1 MKLIPCH
8 VQNVRALVELP
19 HSEVIE
25 KILRHCGDRCQPD
38 RCQPDRR
45 RPIRARP
52 LSEKR
57 AEGTDL
63 CEHRHVPGRL
73 LKAAA
78 DWPEGLLFLSFPCE
92 LLPIIK
98 FPTICHSGG
107 LVGCIGPK
115 FNGFENH
122 YDKDIQQIICDRTC
136 QT

>member
-8 VQNVRALVELP
+8 IQNVRALVELP

-38 RCQPDRR
+38 RR

-52 LSEKR
+52 LSKKR

-73 LKAAA
+73 RKAAA
-78 DWPEGLLFLSFPCE
+78 DWPAGLLFLLFLCE
-92 LLPIIK
+92 SLPIIK
-98 FPTICHSGG
+98 FRTICHAGG
-107 LVGCIGPK
+107 LVGCIGPE